1 MYTPHPID
9 TTTIVL
15 PESLNELMELIA
27 ENVHENWAQAR
38 IKEGWTYGPL
48 KSDRQ
53 KTTPLLIPYAD
64 LPESEKEYDRLTAM
78 ETLRTILKLGYK
90 ITK

>member
-1 MYTPHPID
+1 MYTPNPID

-64 LPESEKEYDRLTAM
+64 LPESETQYDRLTAM